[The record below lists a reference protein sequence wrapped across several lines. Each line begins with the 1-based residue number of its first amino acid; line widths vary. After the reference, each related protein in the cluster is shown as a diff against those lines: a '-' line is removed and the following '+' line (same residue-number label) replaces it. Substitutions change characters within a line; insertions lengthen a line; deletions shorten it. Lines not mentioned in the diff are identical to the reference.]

1 MDNQLQCKDL
11 RTRTKNSL
19 GVVESKFKF
28 NRTDGLPTC
37 LFLSS
42 VEDFLSTLILRN
54 SRKRRKP
61 PGLPWYICCSMK
73 SRFKITKESLLDSNA
88 ITP

>member
-1 MDNQLQCKDL
+1 MDNQLQWKDL
-11 RTRTKNSL
+11 RTNQKF
-19 GVVESKFKF
+19 VESS
-28 NRTDGLPTC
+28 NLNLSLIEPMTCPTC

-73 SRFKITKESLLDSNA
+73 SRFKITKECLLDSNE